1 MFYNQASI
9 WVMDSCLFET
19 ESKVANAILLFISFP
34 LCHLIEIGIFLV
46 IFWRKRIPP
55 MSKTFLQH
63 YAKISMVDNHKEDG
77 AEDLIQARKER
88 QNEINPSG
96 MYFIRMS

>member
-1 MFYNQASI
+1 MFYNQISI
-9 WVMDSCLFET
+9 WTMDSCLFET
-19 ESKVANAILLFISFP
+19 SSKVANAILLFVSFP

-63 YAKISMVDNHKEDG
+63 FTHISLVGNQEV
-77 AEDLIQARKER
+77 
-88 QNEINPSG
+88 S
-96 MYFIRMS
+96 